1 MGRRIL
7 IVDDEEINLRLA
19 EYILRNHSYEVIT
32 ANSGAQ
38 GLDLLRRR
46 MIDLVLLDIEMPVM
60 NGFRMFEYIKKEYA
74 NLPVIFLTASG
85 DKRDVLEVI
94 RMGAVDYVRK
104 PFDPKVLAERVAHAL
119 EHRF

>member
-1 MGRRIL
+1 VGRRIL
-7 IVDDEEINLRLA
+7 IVDDEEINLRLT